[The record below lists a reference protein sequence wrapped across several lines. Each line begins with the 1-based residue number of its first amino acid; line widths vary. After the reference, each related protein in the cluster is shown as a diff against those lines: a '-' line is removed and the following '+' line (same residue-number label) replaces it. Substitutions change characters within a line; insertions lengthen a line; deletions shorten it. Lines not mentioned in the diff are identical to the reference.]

1 MGSTAKRTT
10 VSTGESWG
18 MGFLLV
24 FFPQDHHHHHHHH
37 QQQQHTLLKR
47 SNSSQ
52 ILAKAQS
59 IISVCALVI
68 FFTLIL
74 FTLSTFEPNN
84 ASHHYRRHLSQS
96 HPNLSKKA
104 LISPALQ
111 RLGTLYSRG
120 TKSMNDLV
128 LCHVPESA
136 TLTELKSFL
145 RAFHM
150 SGLLSKSDLLFIF
163 PSITTPEFS
172 DDVIREENQLFLK
185 VIHRYKSE
193 LGNRSHVSDFPAS
206 FNVSQFVKSGK
217 ESNGE
222 PVWGRRIKSGGNS
235 NYSDVETELTRLS
248 YGSVVG
254 FGVGELDPENSLSGF
269 LDHVPMSLRRWASY
283 PMLLGRLRR
292 NFKHVMLVDIKDVVL
307 LGDPLAR
314 VRNASPESVFL
325 STKHNRKPAVN
336 PAVIVGGS
344 RGVRRLSAAM
354 LTEIVR
360 ATTPHNKRKTLV
372 TESTLLSRLAGNE
385 LVQKSFHVVV
395 STESIPEASSL
406 GGVGIA
412 SFNKVVRRGNSNIDS
427 ELTKHIC
434 SFRIE
439 ASVYTECRKVQVQPF

>member
-1 MGSTAKRTT
+1 MGSTAKLSKRTT
-10 VSTGESWG
+10 VGAGEGWG
-18 MGFLLV
+18 MDFLLV
-24 FFPQDHHHHHHHH
+24 FFPQDHHHHHHH
-37 QQQQHTLLKR
+37 QQPHTLLKR

-59 IISVCALVI
+59 TISVCALVI
-68 FFTLIL
+68 LFTLLL

-96 HPNLSKKA
+96 HSNLSKKT

-120 TKSMNDLV
+120 TKSMNDIV
-128 LCHVPESA
+128 LCHVPEST

-172 DDVIREENQLFLK
+172 DDVIREENRLFLK
-185 VIHRYKSE
+185 LIRRYKSE
-193 LGNRSHVSDFPAS
+193 LGNGSHVSDFPAS
-206 FNVSQFVKSGK
+206 FDVSQFVKSGK
-217 ESNGE
+217 ELNRGE

-235 NYSDVETELTRLS
+235 NYSDVGTELTRLS

-292 NFKHVMLVDIKDVVL
+292 NFKHVMLVDIKELVL

-325 STKHNRKPAVN
+325 STTKHNRKPTVN
-336 PAVIVGGS
+336 PAVIVGGA

-360 ATTPHNKRKTLV
+360 TTTHKRKTPA
-372 TESTLLSRLAGNE
+372 TESNLLSRLAANE
-385 LVQKSFHVVV
+385 LVQKSIRVVV
-395 STESIPEASSL
+395 STVSIPEASSL

-412 SFNKVVRRGNSNIDS
+412 SNKVVRRGNSNIDS

-439 ASVYTECRKVQVQPF
+439 ASVYTECRKVQPF